1 MGDVDE
7 AGDPQCGD
15 EILLAQNYLVN
26 VSELPDVND
35 HPGDVAEE
43 EGHNDA
49 EEDEEQLLFAAEMYC
64 GSEVLEL
71 GGVDVKDD
79 LVVDNK
85 SLGDDKAK
93 NKVEDE
99 FPQDDKDD
107 TQGKKKLSQDKVE
120 YPCDEKSKDQS
131 LDNIEP
137 DWIEKAVQK
146 AFALYIKND

>member
-79 LVVDNK
+79 L
-85 SLGDDKAK
+85 G
-93 NKVEDE
+93 VEDE
-99 FPQDDKDD
+99 EEDGREYCGDDGEASHIVGDVVVVE
-107 TQGKKKLSQDKVE
+107 SQT
-120 YPCDEKSKDQS
+120 
-131 LDNIEP
+131 
-137 DWIEKAVQK
+137 
-146 AFALYIKND
+146 